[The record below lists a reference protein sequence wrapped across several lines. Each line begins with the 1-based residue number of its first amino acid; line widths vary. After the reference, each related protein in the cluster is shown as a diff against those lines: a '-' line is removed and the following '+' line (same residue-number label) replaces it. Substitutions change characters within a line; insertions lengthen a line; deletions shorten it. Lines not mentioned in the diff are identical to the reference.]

1 MDKKMRT
8 GLFFGIST
16 FAMWGVFPVYFKLLG
31 SVSPTEILAHRIVWS
46 ALFLFLFLKCI
57 HKLSNV
63 KRLLR
68 IKKVALLLL
77 ATGILI
83 AINWGVFIYAVEQ
96 NKIIETSLGYFINP
110 LISILLGAII
120 LKEKLN
126 LALKIS
132 LLIVFCAI
140 CIQIYALRS
149 LPFISLILPLSFA
162 FYGLLRKKVSIP
174 SFEGLFIETLLLFP
188 IALIYL
194 TYLGSNHKSD
204 FDFSATGLLLFLSGI
219 VTILPLL
226 TFSASTKY
234 LRLSTIGFLQY
245 ISPTLSLL
253 IAVFLY
259 NETLDNYKLVS
270 FMLIWISLALAG
282 LNGIWRK
289 R

>member
-1 MDKKMRT
+1 M
-8 GLFFGIST
+8 
-16 FAMWGVFPVYFKLLG
+16 
-31 SVSPTEILAHRIVWS
+31 
-46 ALFLFLFLKCI
+46 
-57 HKLSNV
+57 
-63 KRLLR
+63 
-68 IKKVALLLL
+68 
-77 ATGILI
+77 
-83 AINWGVFIYAVEQ
+83 
-96 NKIIETSLGYFINP
+96 
-110 LISILLGAII
+110 
-120 LKEKLN
+120 
-126 LALKIS
+126 ALKIS

-188 IALIYL
+188 IVLIYL

-270 FMLIWISLALAG
+270 FMLIWISLALTG

>member
-1 MDKKMRT
+1 MDKKTRT

-188 IALIYL
+188 IVLIYL